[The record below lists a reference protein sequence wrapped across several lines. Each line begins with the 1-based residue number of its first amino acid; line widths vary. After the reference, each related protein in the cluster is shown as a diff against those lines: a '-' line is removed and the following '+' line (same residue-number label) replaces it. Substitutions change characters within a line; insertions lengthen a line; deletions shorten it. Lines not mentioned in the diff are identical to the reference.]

1 MKVRNERGNGM
12 VDVPEAASR
21 LAEELRTSRQA
32 AGLSFGQIIQQAERQ
47 SPPITLSK
55 STLSAW
61 FNALSVPRAG
71 RTFTF
76 LTELLE
82 SRAGTSPSPRSRA
95 RWENLRRAA
104 EQCRTT
110 ARRNRAASMPRTQK
124 QQGDTP
130 RSARPLRIGLVP
142 DTADVLVERAHREAL
157 ALALEGPEDR
167 DVGDAA
173 GTAVNGRVITGTGG
187 VGKTCLAAEYCRR
200 AADGADGGVD
210 VLIWVT
216 ANSTPA
222 VTGTYAQAARELELV
237 PSSENT
243 ASAAEQFLHWL
254 RDTDRSWLIVLD
266 DVSSPGAM
274 EGLWAPRR
282 TAGRGRVI
290 VTTRSR
296 ERDLVTASGQPIL
309 SVDVFTPEESL
320 LHLRNTLQRAMPE
333 GAGTELAGLADD
345 LGHLPL
351 ALSRAAAYLDYNT
364 SCSIARY
371 RHLLA
376 DRRLT
381 LERLIPA
388 VRGSAATSSLAA
400 LWDISVDQAD
410 QHTGMLARPML
421 ELAAVLD
428 GTTGIPSPLFTS
440 DTACTWL
447 TERSRADQP
456 VDEFEAEH
464 TLATLDR
471 LHLIDHTPNEGCDDA
486 WLVRVHQLIQ
496 RAVREQQ
503 PPGSPPDIRTQRR
516 NTVLP
521 AAAHALLDIWPD
533 TAHDQDQAQR
543 LRASARL
550 LAAHDQDGENHPL
563 WQDDTAYTLLFRLG
577 TSAGQSGDISWA
589 RAHFDALRFLAH
601 QHLGADHPHTLVAR
615 GELSRWQSQAGDHA
629 AAVQT
634 LESLKADHIRLFGYE
649 APETLV
655 TRHNLAVER
664 GETGDTSGALVAL
677 EEVLAVRQ
685 RNGANRGAI
694 LATLHNLCYW
704 KGVAGDAVEAAA
716 AYRRLIPLMEEE
728 FGADAEGTLTAR
740 HNLARWLG
748 EAGNPAEAVSLLE
761 ALLPDQTRALGPR
774 HLRALSTRQ
783 SLARWQG
790 AAGETEKAMDG
801 YQALI
806 PDMGEVLGP
815 DHPELL
821 TARHN
826 LARLQAKTDPATA
839 SEDLATVVAD
849 RTRFLGP
856 HHPDTLS
863 SRRSY
868 ALCLGWAGESQ
879 KAVQALEDVLR
890 DQQRYLVPEGAEILC
905 TRHSLAVMRGFAGA
919 PQAAIA
925 ALQEL
930 LPDQERVLGPGH
942 LQTLTTLNSL
952 GHWQG
957 ETGDAQTASDTY
969 QALLTHIE
977 RHLGADHVA
986 TLSVMDKLAMWRGRA
1001 GHPREAVDILTR
1013 MLTNTRRLVDPAHPI
1028 ITTIA
1033 NNIAHW
1039 LNQADIEE
1047 RHRS

>member
-1 MKVRNERGNGM
+1 M
-12 VDVPEAASR
+12 
-21 LAEELRTSRQA
+21 
-32 AGLSFGQIIQQAERQ
+32 
-47 SPPITLSK
+47 
-55 STLSAW
+55 
-61 FNALSVPRAG
+61 
-71 RTFTF
+71 
-76 LTELLE
+76 
-82 SRAGTSPSPRSRA
+82 
-95 RWENLRRAA
+95 
-104 EQCRTT
+104 
-110 ARRNRAASMPRTQK
+110 
-124 QQGDTP
+124 
-130 RSARPLRIGLVP
+130 
-142 DTADVLVERAHREAL
+142 LVEREHRDAL
-157 ALALEGPEDR
+157 ARALDDPEDS
-167 DVGDAA
+167 DIGDAA
-173 GTAVNGRVITGTGG
+173 SAVVRGCVVTGAGG
-187 VGKTCLAAEYCRR
+187 VGKTSLAADYCRR
-200 AADGADGGVD
+200 TAYVAGGGVD
-210 VLIWVT
+210 MLMWVT
-216 ANSTPA
+216 ANNTPA
-222 VTGTYAQAARELELV
+222 VTGAYAQAARALELV
-237 PSSENT
+237 PGGENT
-243 ASAAEQFLHWL
+243 TYAAEQFLNWL
-254 RDTDRSWLIVLD
+254 RVTELSWLIVLD
-266 DVSSPGAM
+266 DVHSPGAL
-274 EGLWAPRR
+274 EGLWVPRR

-296 ERDLVTASGQPIL
+296 ERDFVTASGHPFL
-309 SVDVFTPEESL
+309 SVGVFTAEESL
-320 LHLRNTLQRAMPE
+320 THLRNTLQRAVP
-333 GAGTELAGLADD
+333 ADADADLAGLADD

-351 ALSRAAAYLDYNT
+351 ALSRAGAYLDYNA

-371 RHLLA
+371 RSLLA

-388 VRGSAATSSLAA
+388 VRGSATASSLAA

-410 QHTGMLARPML
+410 QHTGALARPML

-428 GTTGIPSPLFTS
+428 GTTGIPAPLFTS
-440 DTACTWL
+440 GAARAWL
-447 TERSRADQP
+447 TERSRTDRP
-456 VDEFEAEH
+456 VDELAAEH

-471 LHLIDHTPNEGCDDA
+471 LHLIDHTPGEGCDDS

-503 PPGSPPDIRTQRR
+503 PPGSSPDIRTQRR

-533 TAHDQDQAQR
+533 TAHDQDHAQR
-543 LRASARL
+543 LRASARS
-550 LAAHDQDGENHPL
+550 LATHDQDGESHPL

-577 TSAGQSGDISWA
+577 TSAGESGDIFWA
-589 RAHFDALRFLAH
+589 RAHFDTLRSLSH

-615 GELSRWQSQAGDHA
+615 SELSRWQSRAGDHA
-629 AAVQT
+629 GAVQT
-634 LESLKADHIRLFGYE
+634 LESLEADHLRLFGYE

-655 TRHNLAVER
+655 TRHNLALER
-664 GETGDTSGALVAL
+664 GETGDTHGTIAALT
-677 EEVLAVRQ
+677 EILAVRQ
-685 RNGANRGAI
+685 RNGADRGEI
-694 LATLHNLCYW
+694 LSTLHNLSYW
-704 KGVAGDAVEAAA
+704 KGVAGDAAGAAA
-716 AYRRLIPLMEEE
+716 SYRELIPVMEEE

-748 EAGNPAEAVSLLE
+748 EAGNAAEAVSLLE

-774 HLRALSTRQ
+774 HLRALTTRQ

-790 AAGETEKAMDG
+790 EAGETDKAIDG

-806 PDMGEVLGP
+806 PDMGEILGP

-826 LARLQAKTDPATA
+826 LARLQARTDPATA
-839 SEDLATVVAD
+839 SENLAAVIAD
-849 RTRFLGP
+849 RTRVLGP

-863 SRRSY
+863 SRHSR
-868 ALCLGWAGESQ
+868 ALCLGWAGEPQ

-890 DQQRYLVPEGAEILC
+890 DQQRRIVPEGAEILS

-942 LQTLTTLNSL
+942 LQTLTTLDSL

-957 ETGDAQTASDTY
+957 ETGDALTASDTY

-986 TLSVMDKLAMWRGRA
+986 TLSVLDKLAMWRGRA
-1001 GHPREAVDILTR
+1001 GYPREAVGILTR
-1013 MLTNTRRLVDPAHPI
+1013 MLTDTRRLVDPAHPI
-1028 ITTIA
+1028 ITTTS

-1039 LNQADIEE
+1039 LNQAHIEE
-1047 RHRS
+1047 HRHRS